1 MKRREFL
8 KGAVLSTVLVT
19 SGKALATKG
28 YSATGKEGLLRVKNR
43 ENPTDLEKKHVPA
56 IEVPVRLIK
65 NEWFEVKV
73 RVGYET
79 VHPSMPGH
87 WIDEITMLVDG
98 VEVARTDFKVGGV
111 SAPEASFKIRLNKT
125 STIEAVENCN
135 LHGRWI
141 SDPVTV
147 AII

>member
-1 MKRREFL
+1 MRRREFL
-8 KGAVLSTVLVT
+8 KGAVLGTVLMI

-28 YSATGKEGLLRVKNR
+28 YSATEKKGLLRLKNR
-43 ENPTDLEKKHVPA
+43 ENPTNLEKKHVPA
-56 IEVPVRLIK
+56 IDVPARLIK
-65 NEWFEVKV
+65 NEWFEVKI

-79 VHPSMPGH
+79 VHPSVSKH
-87 WIDEITMLVDG
+87 WIDEITLLVNG
-98 VEVARTDFKVGGV
+98 VEVARADFRVGGV

-125 STIEAVENCN
+125 STIEAIENCN

-147 AII
+147 HII